1 MSKIDQ
7 QIPVATPI
15 SGELPAAVAKPIARA
30 IATVVSNSTEPAKEA
45 ASSMPTMGFERG
57 VEFIPVFLFSLL
69 MMTSF
74 INQDT
79 KGIFWL
85 LFTILGLTMVTN
97 VINYMN
103 PTGVDNRWRKNTML
117 PIFAIYYKTCSLS
130 SFLIAYTFM
139 YLWMPMMYVNNI
151 NYSVVAVFIFF
162 YIYDILGRRYILY
175 NNNPASS
182 NYDGIGTFTGTFVGI
197 TYGIMCFYLIYSIG
211 GDSMLYFS
219 TSSSNKEYC
228 SRPKKQQFKCNVY
241 KNGQIISTM

>member
-1 MSKIDQ
+1 MSKAPSASTAGTSQ
-7 QIPVATPI
+7 QFQGTF
-15 SGELPAAVAKPIARA
+15 
-30 IATVVSNSTEPAKEA
+30 
-45 ASSMPTMGFERG
+45 GFERG
-57 VEFIPVFLFSLL
+57 VEFIPVFIFSLM

-79 KGIFWL
+79 KGLFWMV
-85 LFTILGLTMVTN
+85 FTILGLTVISN
-97 VINYMN
+97 VIISMN
-103 PTGVDNRWRKNTML
+103 PAGLDSRWRNITML
-117 PIFAIYYKTCSLS
+117 PLFSMYYKSCSLS

-139 YLWMPMMYVNNI
+139 YLFMPMMYVSNI

-162 YIYDILGRRYILY
+162 YIYDVLGRRYLLY
-175 NNNPASS
+175 NNDPTQP

-197 TYGIMCFYLIYSIG
+197 TYGILCFYLIYSIG

-241 KNGQIISTM
+241 KNGQVITTM